1 MDHSF
6 PVTEWKPQAS
16 AGKHSQVAEDGPS
29 LGPPSPPAVLEASV
43 LVRVSFSGALNEAT
57 KHSGKEDWQIADE
70 IHISHGYMSR
80 FLRGVGQQWAK
91 RLVAFMRATHSVAP
105 LQWLAYQMGCRLEI
119 PSDLQRKLDMARAEV
134 ERLSQMTRI
143 A

>member
-6 PVTEWKPQAS
+6 LPTEWKPQAS
-16 AGKHSQVAEDGPS
+16 AGKHTQVMEAAPA
-29 LGPPSPPAVLEASV
+29 LGPPSAPAVLDVSV
-43 LVRVSFSGALNEAT
+43 LMRVSFSGALNEAT

-91 RLVAFMRATHSVAP
+91 RLVAFMRVTHSLAP
-105 LQWLAYQMGCRLEI
+105 LQWLAHQMGCRLEI
-119 PSDLQRKLDMARAEV
+119 PSELQRKLDAARAEV